1 MAESLSAGSGTGGP
15 NTHEPNVTEPEL
27 LPLGEFGI
35 WNVSERNWS
44 LELFGKLAKPAAS
57 VDFVEERVGGH
68 W

>member
-15 NTHEPNVTEPEL
+15 NTHDPNVAEPEL

-35 WNVSERNWS
+35 RDVGERDGS
-44 LELFGKLAKPAAS
+44 LKLFGKLAKPAAS